1 MDVSSL
7 VFFLLAVALGSY
19 FQALTGFALGIFILG
34 GAIALQVSTV
44 STTATAIN
52 IMAMFNVAVALRG
65 SWRNVNG
72 PMLLRTLSGLIPGVF
87 IGLWLLNHLSERNSA
102 LLQLL
107 LGILIVAGGI
117 MLFVRPEPRAVRSHS
132 SSFAAAGLFG
142 GMLGGL
148 FSVPGPPVVYH
159 YYRQPLA
166 IEGLRTTLLA
176 IFGTVAVC
184 RFLLVS
190 VQGQLTSDALSMGIL
205 SVPVVSLATWMYVRY
220 PPAIPDLI
228 ARRSAFVL
236 LVVTGFFIAATAM
249 PPAYS

>member
-1 MDVSSL
+1 MDVLPL
-7 VFFLLAVALGSY
+7 VLFLSAVALGSY

-72 PMLLRTLSGLIPGVF
+72 SMFLRTLSGVVPGIF

-102 LLQLL
+102 LLQVL
-107 LGILIVAGGI
+107 LGILIVSGGI
-117 MLFVRPEPRAVRSHS
+117 MLFMRPEPRAMRSHS
-132 SSFAAAGLFG
+132 ISFAAAGLVG

-148 FSVPGPPVVYH
+148 FAVPGPPVVYH
-159 YYRQPLA
+159 FYRQPLA

-176 IFGTVAVC
+176 IFGTVAAC
-184 RFLLVS
+184 RFFFVS
-190 VQGQLTSDALSMGIL
+190 VQGQLTIDALRMGML
-205 SVPVVSLATWMYVRY
+205 SVPVVALATWLYVRY
-220 PPAIPDLI
+220 PPGISDLTV
-228 ARRSAFVL
+228 RRSAFVL
-236 LVVTGFFIAATAM
+236 LVVTGFFIAATAVL
-249 PPAYS
+249 PPYS